1 MDMKKK
7 ILSDAVN
14 RWVFNQSPK
23 DTYLVGGY
31 IRDLL
36 RGETPED
43 RDFVLKK
50 DAQEIARKAAK
61 TFGGRVIDLHNKQTF
76 RVSLKGGNFIDFS
89 PLKNNIMHD
98 LQSRDFSI
106 NALAWSPDSDMISPL
121 HSAKDIEKR
130 IIRHMNPQNLLDDP
144 LRILRAYRLSAQLDF
159 TILDATRRLLKNHS
173 EKILSPA
180 PERITEEL
188 FKLLNCDNAF
198 YSLQLC
204 AEDNVLSRI
213 AMLSNY
219 NININLHMIQA
230 LDRLIQKDSLK
241 NKRIHILNY
250 LQSELSQGLNR
261 FGFIRFY
268 LLMRKYSKQ
277 GKRLYN
283 IESVSGILQKN
294 NSIRV
299 SSRIRKSFHSLEK
312 SESLSSGRIT
322 DKRLYRTFRY
332 AGECIYEIAI
342 IQSIVNPRNLERLL
356 RKADEFMHQRNKT
369 LLNGRDIQ
377 KIAGT
382 APGIIIG
389 EIKDRLLE
397 HQFRGKIRNRH
408 EAREFVI
415 RNFT

>member
-1 MDMKKK
+1 MKKK

-31 IRDLL
+31 IRDVL

-50 DAQEIARKAAK
+50 DAEKIARKAAK
-61 TFGGRVIDLHNKQTF
+61 KFGGRVIDLHNKQTF
-76 RVSLKGGNFIDFS
+76 RVSLKGGTFIDFS
-89 PLKNNIMHD
+89 HLKNDIMHD

-130 IIRHMNPQNLLDDP
+130 IIRHINPQNLLDDP
-144 LRILRAYRLSAQLDF
+144 LRILRAYRLSAQLNF
-159 TILDATRRLLKNHS
+159 TILDATRRLLKKHS
-173 EKILSPA
+173 EKILSSA

-188 FKLLNCDNAF
+188 FKLLNCENAF
-198 YSLQLC
+198 YFLQLC

-213 AMLSNY
+213 AMLSHY
-219 NININLHMIQA
+219 NIDINLRMIQA
-230 LDRLIQKDSLK
+230 FDRLIQKNSLK

-261 FGFIRFY
+261 YGFMRFY
-268 LLMRKYSKQ
+268 LLMRKYTKQ
-277 GKRLYN
+277 GKRLHN
-283 IESVSGILQKN
+283 AESVSEILQKN
-294 NSIRV
+294 SCFRV
-299 SSRIRKSFHSLEK
+299 SSRIRKSFYSLEK
-312 SESLSSGRIT
+312 AESLTSGRIT
-322 DKRLYRTFRY
+322 DKRLYRIFRN

-342 IQSIVNPRNLERLL
+342 IQSITNPRSRDRRL
-356 RKADEFMHQRNKT
+356 RKAEKFLYERNKT

-382 APGIIIG
+382 APGMIIG
-389 EIKDRLLE
+389 EIKDKILE
-397 HQFRGKIRNRH
+397 HQFLGKIRNRH